1 MCKEHDT
8 ETPERRDLPSDGH
21 CAGGTPGGQQG
32 LCVAETRQELES
44 GCAQMETTQMQELGI
59 CASLEMSTADR
70 LA

>member
-1 MCKEHDT
+1 MRKEHDT

-44 GCAQMETTQMQELGI
+44 GCA
-59 CASLEMSTADR
+59 
-70 LA
+70 